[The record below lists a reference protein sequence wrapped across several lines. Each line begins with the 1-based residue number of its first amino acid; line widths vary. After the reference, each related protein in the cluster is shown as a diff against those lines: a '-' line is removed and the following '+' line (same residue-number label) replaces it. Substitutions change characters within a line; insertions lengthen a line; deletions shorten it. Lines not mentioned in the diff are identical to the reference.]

1 MKIRVY
7 LEDSNENKIEVFYY
21 KTNDELFTACTNFEY
36 CGLGGNLCE
45 MERY

>member
-21 KTNDELFTACTNFEY
+21 KTNDELFTACTNFEHY
-36 CGLGGNLCE
+36 GFRWE
-45 MERY
+45 FV